1 MTADAL
7 LAEIMRRADFVF
19 AGWNVLMAV
28 GVGLLAAVGSSARLR
43 TDRRAAKVLVAGF
56 GFFALTHL
64 LGMLHVVK
72 QWASLTAALRHTVFT
87 ERSLLSELDF
97 AIAAPHVAWVVPFH
111 LAFDAL
117 VLAGVWWLTKPR
129 PAA

>member
-72 QWASLTAALRHTVFT
+72 QWASLTAALRHKVFT
-87 ERSLLSELDF
+87 ESTLLSELDF
-97 AIAAPHVAWVVPFH
+97 AITAPHVAWVVPFH

-129 PAA
+129 PV